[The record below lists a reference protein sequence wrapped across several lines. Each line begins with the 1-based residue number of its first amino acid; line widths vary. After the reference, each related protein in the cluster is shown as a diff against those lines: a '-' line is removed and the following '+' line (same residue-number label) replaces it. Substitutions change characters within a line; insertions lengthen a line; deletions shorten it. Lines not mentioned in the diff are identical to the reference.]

1 MKTQRFRN
9 NRGGNL
15 NFGGRNVTDARQI
28 IKARR
33 GQELPVSARKN
44 GFLGRGQTFNLKR
57 KVKNEILIGN
67 RKNQVWN
74 KGKVVQLSGG
84 MITVTSPSLGKQYS
98 NKKVQNDEKTVLI
111 NNSQI
116 TVTKPISQAVISTP
130 MPKVKPTFQKSL
142 FSNTVQLGDKQQ
154 MNIPCTS
161 NVIKKQF
168 SSPQNVVPASYLSP
182 LNEVPSMSTSYTYS
196 ALAGRKNVKD
206 RIEPATLPTEEGHTI
221 VVSNLP
227 LVTEDDM
234 KELFGDIGPVLKAA
248 ILHQGTAIVTYSRK
262 EDAVRACQVYHNC
275 PLDGNPMQCSLLPES
290 KTEVVKPS
298 RPQSYLS
305 GGIKPSFL
313 RSQGVGKQI
322 NQTASPPPQM
332 ISTPSASSGPVK
344 FTVRMP

>member
-9 NRGGNL
+9 NRGGKL

-33 GQELPVSARKN
+33 GQELPIFARKN
-44 GFLGRGQTFNLKR
+44 EFLSRGQTFNLKR

-67 RKNQVWN
+67 RKPRVW
-74 KGKVVQLSGG
+74 GKVVELSGG
-84 MITVTSPSLGKQYS
+84 MITVTSTGRQYS
-98 NKKVQNDEKTVLI
+98 NMKTQNGEKTVLI

-116 TVTKPISQAVISTP
+116 TVTKPISQAVISN
-130 MPKVKPTFQKSL
+130 PKSKIKPTFQKSL
-142 FSNTVQLGDKQQ
+142 FSNTIELDDKQQ
-154 MNIPCTS
+154 IKIPSTS
-161 NVIKKQF
+161 GLLTKQF
-168 SSPQNVVPASYLSP
+168 SSSQDVVPASYLIP
-182 LNEVPSMSTSYTYS
+182 VNEVPSMSTSYTYLT
-196 ALAGRKNVKD
+196 LAGRKNVKD
-206 RIEPATLPTEEGHTI
+206 RIEPITLPTEEGHTI

-234 KELFGDIGPVLKAA
+234 KELFGDIGLVLRAA
-248 ILHQGTAIVTYSRK
+248 ILHQGTAIVTYSKK

-290 KTEVVKPS
+290 KTKMVKPS

-313 RSQGVGKQI
+313 RNQENGKQI
-322 NQTASPPPQM
+322 NQTTSLPPQLV
-332 ISTPSASSGPVK
+332 STPSASCGPVK

>member
-9 NRGGNL
+9 NREGKL

-33 GQELPVSARKN
+33 GQEFPIFARKN
-44 GFLGRGQTFNLKR
+44 EFLSRGQTFNLKR
-57 KVKNEILIGN
+57 K
-67 RKNQVWN
+67 
-74 KGKVVQLSGG
+74 
-84 MITVTSPSLGKQYS
+84 
-98 NKKVQNDEKTVLI
+98 
-111 NNSQI
+111 
-116 TVTKPISQAVISTP
+116 ISTP
-130 MPKVKPTFQKSL
+130 KSKIKPTFQKSL
-142 FSNTVQLGDKQQ
+142 FSNTVQLDDKQQ
-154 MNIPCTS
+154 MKIPSTS
-161 NVIKKQF
+161 GLLTKQF
-168 SSPQNVVPASYLSP
+168 SSPQDILPASYLIP
-182 LNEVPSMSTSYTYS
+182 VNEVPSMSTSYTYLT
-196 ALAGRKNVKD
+196 LAGRKNVKD
-206 RIEPATLPTEEGHTI
+206 RIEPITLPTEEGHTI

-234 KELFGDIGPVLKAA
+234 KELFGDIGLVLRAA
-248 ILHQGTAIVTYSRK
+248 ILHQGTAIVTYSKK

-313 RSQGVGKQI
+313 RNQGIGKQI
-322 NQTASPPPQM
+322 NQTASLPPQLV
-332 ISTPSASSGPVK
+332 STPSASCGPVK

>member
-9 NRGGNL
+9 NREGKL

-33 GQELPVSARKN
+33 GQEFPIFARKN
-44 GFLGRGQTFNLKR
+44 EFLSRGQTFNLKR

-67 RKNQVWN
+67 RKPQVW
-74 KGKVVQLSGG
+74 
-84 MITVTSPSLGKQYS
+84 
-98 NKKVQNDEKTVLI
+98 
-111 NNSQI
+111 
-116 TVTKPISQAVISTP
+116 ISTP
-130 MPKVKPTFQKSL
+130 KSKIKPTFQKSL
-142 FSNTVQLGDKQQ
+142 FSNTVQLDDKQQ
-154 MNIPCTS
+154 MKIPSTS
-161 NVIKKQF
+161 GLLTKQF
-168 SSPQNVVPASYLSP
+168 SSPQDILPASYLIP
-182 LNEVPSMSTSYTYS
+182 VNEVPSMSTSYTYLT
-196 ALAGRKNVKD
+196 LAGRKNVKD
-206 RIEPATLPTEEGHTI
+206 RIEPITLPTEEGHTI

-234 KELFGDIGPVLKAA
+234 KELFGDIGLVLRAA
-248 ILHQGTAIVTYSRK
+248 ILHQGTAIVTYSKK

-313 RSQGVGKQI
+313 RNQGIGKQI
-322 NQTASPPPQM
+322 NQTASLPPQLV
-332 ISTPSASSGPVK
+332 STPSASCGPVK

>member
-9 NRGGNL
+9 NREGKL

-33 GQELPVSARKN
+33 GQEFPIFARKN
-44 GFLGRGQTFNLKR
+44 EFLSRGQTFNLKR
-57 KVKNEILIGN
+57 K
-67 RKNQVWN
+67 
-74 KGKVVQLSGG
+74 GKMVELSGG
-84 MITVTSPSLGKQYS
+84 MITVTSTGRQYS
-98 NKKVQNDEKTVLI
+98 NMKTQNGEKTVLI

-130 MPKVKPTFQKSL
+130 KSKIKPTFQKSL
-142 FSNTVQLGDKQQ
+142 FSNTVQLDDKQQ
-154 MNIPCTS
+154 MKIPSTS
-161 NVIKKQF
+161 GLLTKQF
-168 SSPQNVVPASYLSP
+168 SSPQDILPASYLIP
-182 LNEVPSMSTSYTYS
+182 VNEVPSMSTSYTYLT
-196 ALAGRKNVKD
+196 LAGRKNVKD
-206 RIEPATLPTEEGHTI
+206 RIEPITLPTEEGHTI

-234 KELFGDIGPVLKAA
+234 KELFGDIGLVLRAA
-248 ILHQGTAIVTYSRK
+248 ILHQGTAIVTYSKK

-313 RSQGVGKQI
+313 RNQGIGKQI
-322 NQTASPPPQM
+322 NQTASLPPQLV
-332 ISTPSASSGPVK
+332 STPSASCGPVK